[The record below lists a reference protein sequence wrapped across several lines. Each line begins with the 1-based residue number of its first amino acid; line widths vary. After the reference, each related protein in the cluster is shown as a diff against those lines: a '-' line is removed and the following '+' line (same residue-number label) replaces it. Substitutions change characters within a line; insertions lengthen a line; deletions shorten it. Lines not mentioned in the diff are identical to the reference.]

1 MMKKT
6 VLSLV
11 LSTFLTGCASTMPE
25 PMVESFTPAVVYRQL
40 EELPVQTLQIYD
52 EPVQVEV
59 DLARSDILQ
68 VGESESRALVWK
80 VPAYGAY
87 RFTLRSY
94 VERSNFARKATVF
107 MANVQLLDKNFVE
120 IKTLSADRL
129 KYQKPTMM
137 DGEFAAHDFVVDN
150 QDPMV
155 TPIEYIL
162 VTMTD
167 AGRQHTIE
175 VVDQEKEYAK
185 ARGFMPPST
194 PDIFAT
200 ASETGPISLTGVALN
215 SSYAHA
221 PKAHTINPTYTPS
234 AMPSKA
240 VVTTTFDT
248 VGESKIYLDTM
259 REYVS
264 KGNISTALQMRQEVR
279 QLHDNLQQQ
288 FVFLYGK
295 PAESIQVVAEIPAD
309 ITAEKRLAHIYQ
321 QQMNASFREG
331 NTQAALALI
340 DQLEILV
347 MHAGDVLGS

>member
-11 LSTFLTGCASTMPE
+11 LSTFLAGCASTMPE

-137 DGEFAAHDFVVDN
+137 DGEFAAHDFLVDN

-221 PKAHTINPTYTPS
+221 PKARTINPTYTPS

-309 ITAEKRLAHIYQ
+309 ITAEKRLTHIYQ

-340 DQLEILV
+340 DQLETLV

>member
-1 MMKKT
+1 MKKT

-11 LSTFLTGCASTMPE
+11 LSTILAGCASTMPE
-25 PMVESFTPAVVYRQL
+25 PTVESFAPAVVYHQL

-221 PKAHTINPTYTPS
+221 PTVRTINPTYTPS

-240 VVTTTFDT
+240 VVTTAFDT

-264 KGNISTALQMRQEVR
+264 KGNISTALKMRQEVR

-309 ITAEKRLAHIYQ
+309 ITAEKRLTHIYQ

-340 DQLEILV
+340 DQLETLV

>member
-1 MMKKT
+1 MKKT

-11 LSTFLTGCASTMPE
+11 LSTFLAGCASIKPE
-25 PMVESFTPAVVYRQL
+25 PMVESFPPAVVYKQL
-40 EELPVQTLQIYD
+40 EELPFQTLQIYD
-52 EPVQVEV
+52 EPVQVDV
-59 DLARSDILQ
+59 DLVRADILQ
-68 VGESESRALVWK
+68 VGENESRVLAWK

-87 RFTLRSY
+87 RFTLRSH
-94 VERSNFARKATVF
+94 VERSNFARKAALF
-107 MANVQLLDKNFVE
+107 MANVRLLDKDFVE
-120 IKTLSADRL
+120 IKTLPASELR
-129 KYQKPTMM
+129 YQKPTIMES
-137 DGEFAAHDFVVDN
+137 EFAAHDFVVDN
-150 QDPMV
+150 RDPMV
-155 TPIEYIL
+155 TPVEYIV

-167 AGRQHTIE
+167 AGRKHTIQ

-185 ARGFMPPST
+185 ARGFMPPPT

-200 ASETGPISLTGVALN
+200 AAETGSISLTGVALN
-215 SSYAHA
+215 SSYAKVPTSRA
-221 PKAHTINPTYTPS
+221 INPAYTPS

-240 VVTTTFDT
+240 VVATEFDT